1 MGDPNL
7 HDTDEP
13 LPELVKAS
21 RYKIIDDHRF
31 EIIYTQWRGI
41 VGHLFLFCSLFLSMY
56 KIYALKKIYK
66 AVCLFLVLKRLVR
79 NSLFLCLYVSV
90 ERFLSLFLCG

>member
-31 EIIYTQWRGI
+31 E
-41 VGHLFLFCSLFLSMY
+41 VCSLFLSRY
-56 KIYALKKIYK
+56 KIYSLKKIYK
-66 AVCLFLVLKRLVR
+66 EVCLFLVLKRLVR
-79 NSLFLCLYVSV
+79 NSLSLCLYVSV